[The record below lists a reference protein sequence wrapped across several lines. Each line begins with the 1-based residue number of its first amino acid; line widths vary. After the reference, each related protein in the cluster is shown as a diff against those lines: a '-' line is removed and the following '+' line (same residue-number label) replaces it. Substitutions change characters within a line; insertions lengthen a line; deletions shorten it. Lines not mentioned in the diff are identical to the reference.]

1 MPETETIVINGN
13 PLIIEKVATSG
24 ELIIASLLTVIISLV
39 LGAIVLYILGG
50 RR

>member
-1 MPETETIVINGN
+1 MPETETIIINGN
-13 PLIIEKVATSG
+13 PLIIEKTVTSG

-39 LGAIVLYILGG
+39 LGAIVLFILGG

>member
-13 PLIIEKVATSG
+13 PLIIEKMVTSG

-39 LGAIVLYILGG
+39 LGAILLFILGG